1 VHKTNIL
8 FQLILVYLKKNTSN
22 KKTLKKQT
30 KPLTSSTIQIKNHK
44 KSSSKEELFYL
55 NS

>member
-8 FQLILVYLKKNTSN
+8 FQLILVYRKKNTRK
-22 KKTLKKQT
+22 KKTVKQQN
-30 KPLTSSTIQIKNHK
+30 KQLINNRIQLHSHK
-44 KSSSKEELFYL
+44 KSSSFEELFYL